1 MMWWTKLNSI
11 AIPLVLNANSA
22 YQGRGGGG
30 KKKKKNVVDHF
41 RLSRAESRN
50 MLNTSVFTQW
60 VF

>member
-1 MMWWTKLNSI
+1 MLIVLTKEG
-11 AIPLVLNANSA
+11 V
-22 YQGRGGGG
+22 GGG

-41 RLSRAESRN
+41 RLSRAETRN